1 MSKNLDLFNRQTA
14 EIFAVLW
21 DNFPV
26 PQVITYE
33 KFNAALPDGYFDQV
47 NSPEIKALRELRSVV
62 DGTFRFLDENGYIK
76 CEQDK
81 DTVLCPSSGF
91 NDVRLTEKALAVL
104 NKKPEALGGNETM
117 GDKIISA
124 VKDGTP
130 GVIAGAV
137 TNLLTLGVNMVT
149 S

>member
-1 MSKNLDLFNRQTA
+1 M
-14 EIFAVLW
+14 LW

-33 KFNAALPDGYFDQV
+33 KFNAALPDDYFNQL
-47 NSPEIKALRELRSVV
+47 NSPEMKAINQLRSVV
-62 DGTFRFLDENGYIK
+62 EGTFTFLGENGYIQY
-76 CEQDK
+76 ETDHQ
-81 DTVLCPSSGF
+81 TYF
-91 NDVRLTEKALAVL
+91 MDVRLTEKALAVL

-130 GVIAGAV
+130 WSHCRCGDEFAD
-137 TNLLTLGVNMVT
+137 TRC
-149 S
+149 

>member
-1 MSKNLDLFNRQTA
+1 M
-14 EIFAVLW
+14 LW

-33 KFNAALPDGYFDQV
+33 KFNAALPDDYFDQL
-47 NSPEIKALRELRSVV
+47 NSPEMKALNQLRSVV
-62 DGTFRFLDENGYIK
+62 EGTFTFLSENGYIQY
-76 CEQDK
+76 ETDNQ
-81 DTVLCPSSGF
+81 TYF
-91 NDVRLTEKALAVL
+91 RDVRLTEKALAVL
-104 NKKPEALGGNETM
+104 NKKPEALGGNETL

-137 TNLLTLGVNMVT
+137 TNLLSLGVNQVT
-149 S
+149 N